1 MKPWMFQCR
10 EVAQLVSRSM
20 DTKLTWRARMGIRFH
35 LMMCRLCSRH
45 KRQLELIRQLM
56 EHYAELLQ
64 EGEPVA
70 SLSGESKDRMKQSLQ
85 EQSL

>member
-1 MKPWMFQCR
+1 
-10 EVAQLVSRSM
+10 
-20 DTKLTWRARMGIRFH
+20 
-35 LMMCRLCSRH
+35 
-45 KRQLELIRQLM
+45 M

-70 SLSGESKDRMKQSLQ
+70 SLSGESKDRMKQALQ